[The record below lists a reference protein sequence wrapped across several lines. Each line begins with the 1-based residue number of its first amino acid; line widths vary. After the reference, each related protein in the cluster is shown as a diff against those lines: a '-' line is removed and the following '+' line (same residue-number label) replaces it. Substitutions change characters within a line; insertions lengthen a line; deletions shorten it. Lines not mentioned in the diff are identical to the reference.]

1 MNNIAFISFYA
12 GILVGYAIK
21 NYVFASTSEVHPLGR
36 ILERLGANR
45 KEREKAKKLE
55 KLEARIFIVRN
66 RITKTSSEANGLKG
80 ELLLYQQLWEKNRL
94 TSYGLETMGEKRR
107 DCDSMIEEVRL
118 LENEFEDLK
127 QERAR
132 LL

>member
-12 GILVGYAIK
+12 GVLVGYAIK
-21 NYVFASTSEVHPLGR
+21 NYIFASTKEVHPLGG
-36 ILERLGANR
+36 ILERLESNR
-45 KEREKAKKLE
+45 KARAKAKKLE

-66 RITKTSSEANGLKG
+66 RITKMSSEANGLKG
-80 ELLLYQQLWEKNRL
+80 ELLYYQQLWEKNRL
-94 TSYGLETMGEKRR
+94 TSYGLETIVKKRR
-107 DCDSMIEEVRL
+107 VCDTMIEEVRL